1 MEKRLVISF
10 VLSFLVLY
18 IWASLAPKSDN
29 VQSEFSREAETIL
42 ESEQITDLKD
52 VKDPASL
59 GSSIP
64 TASQSSK
71 IIEENYTLEN
81 ELFILT
87 FSNKGGNLKS
97 VYLKEYKTLLPVTN
111 IVSLPDFN
119 ASEFS
124 ISSQTEKQVIFEYVS
139 EELKI
144 VKMYTILENEYII
157 DADISI
163 INLQEMSKKISTE
176 IKSFTLNMAN
186 LDNAGKKLE
195 DVDEKKDVS
204 AQRDRGLNEY
214 VINSTKGIKRKNN
227 AFKFSDKDRVTGDDP
242 INWLGFRNRYY
253 TAIVEPKFDN
263 IGHSIK
269 NIEESSADFIVRTE
283 DFTLAPQEG
292 RTFSTHAFV
301 GPEKIALLKQYDSGL
316 EDIQRYYKFGLFDGI
331 AKIIYKMMN
340 VIHKVVP
347 NWGLCIIIISVIIYY
362 SMYPLTAKGMA
373 SMRRMQALQPKIQA
387 LKEKHEKNP
396 QKLNQEMLEL
406 YKREKINP
414 LGGCLPILFQMPVFI
429 GLYQVLWRNVEFKG
443 ANFLWIQDLSRPDR
457 LFVLDFSLP
466 IIGNEIN
473 LLPLLMVVIMF
484 FQQKFSSRNMT
495 LTDPAQIQQQ
505 KMMMMIMPIFLGF
518 IFYKFASG
526 LTLYF
531 TMFYIFSTITQW
543 KISQSPKAA

>member
-18 IWASLAPKSDN
+18 IWASLAPKPNN
-29 VQSEFSREAETIL
+29 VQSEFSRTSEEQV
-42 ESEQITDLKD
+42 ESESDPVVRENQVEFSDNTVASAVTVDSEIT
-52 VKDPASL
+52 
-59 GSSIP
+59 
-64 TASQSSK
+64 
-71 IIEENYTLEN
+71 EENYTLEN
-81 ELFILT
+81 GLFILT

-111 IVSLPDFN
+111 IVSLPDYN
-119 ASEFS
+119 NSEFL
-124 ISSQTEKQVIFEYVS
+124 ISSQTEKQVVFEHQS
-139 EELKI
+139 EELTILKT
-144 VKMYTILENEYII
+144 YTILDNEFII
-157 DADISI
+157 DADIRI
-163 INLQEMSKKISTE
+163 TNPLEMSKKISTE

-195 DVDEKKDVS
+195 EVDKKQDVS

-214 VINSTKGIKRKNN
+214 VINSSKGIKRKNN
-227 AFKFSDKDRVTGDDP
+227 AFKFSDKDRVTGEHP

-253 TAIVEPKFDN
+253 TAIVQPKFDN

-269 NIEESSADFIVRTE
+269 NIRESSADFVVRTE
-283 DFTLAPQEG
+283 DFTLAPQES
-292 RTFSTHAFV
+292 RTFSTHAYI
-301 GPEKIALLKQYDSGL
+301 GPEKVGLLKQYESGF
-316 EDIQRYYKFGLFDGI
+316 ESIQRYYKLGLFDGI
-331 AKIIYKMMN
+331 AKIIYKVMN
-340 VIHKVVP
+340 LIHKVVP
-347 NWGLCIIIISVIIYY
+347 NWGLCIIIVSVIIYY

-373 SMRRMQALQPKIQA
+373 SMRKMQALQPKIQA

-457 LFVLDFSLP
+457 LFVLDFNLP

-543 KISQSPKAA
+543 KISQAPKAA